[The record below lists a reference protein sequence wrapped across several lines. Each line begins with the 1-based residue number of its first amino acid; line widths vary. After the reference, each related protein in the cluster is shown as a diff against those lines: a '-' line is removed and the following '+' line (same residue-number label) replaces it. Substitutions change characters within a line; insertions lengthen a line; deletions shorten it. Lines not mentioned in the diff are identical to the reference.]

1 MNIKNQER
9 IRDPKGRFSEEDT
22 PPSKPVLVY
31 LPQPFI
37 DSLDEYGKR
46 YGTGRGKS
54 IQRLLEGVLDTIE
67 ETPIEEVVDKNK
79 VRLEFVKNSNPLYVE
94 YRKQH
99 YIPNRGTVGQQI
111 QYLIFYKGE
120 VVGVIGGASAV
131 YKSEDRDGF
140 FGLSDEKQLKTR
152 QLNSLVNNNIFKLDL
167 PIPNLASIVLKMWRK
182 QIAKDWEELYG
193 VEVYGY
199 ETFVIE
205 ERLWNGQTRNGGCY
219 RADNWELV
227 GITKGYGKTNTRGR
241 THNNKLLQS
250 KKLIY
255 CLKNKNKKLCTEYE
269 TSWGDNKKIRK
280 LLNKR
285 KEMMTDPLDLLIK
298 SVRES

>member
-1 MNIKNQER
+1 M
-9 IRDPKGRFSEEDT
+9 P
-22 PPSKPVLVY
+22 
-31 LPQPFI
+31 
-37 DSLDEYGKR
+37 
-46 YGTGRGKS
+46 
-54 IQRLLEGVLDTIE
+54 
-67 ETPIEEVVDKNK
+67 
-79 VRLEFVKNSNPLYVE
+79 
-94 YRKQH
+94 
-99 YIPNRGTVGQQI
+99 
-111 QYLIFYKGE
+111 
-120 VVGVIGGASAV
+120 
-131 YKSEDRDGF
+131 
-140 FGLSDEKQLKTR
+140 DEKQLKTR

-250 KKLIY
+250 K
-255 CLKNKNKKLCTEYE
+255 NK
-269 TSWGDNKKIRK
+269 
-280 LLNKR
+280 
-285 KEMMTDPLDLLIK
+285 
-298 SVRES
+298 